1 MPRYKLHSFPP
12 CLLADL
18 PSAIGLPTGTAVEIT
33 NYGGNVALAVNGQ
46 WRFELPFRTTWAGR
60 PAVGLVPA
68 GTELQA
74 TDYANQKWI
83 CDGAY
88 WRPAQ
93 GRVNIGQQYGNASQ
107 PLATLS
113 NTVQG
118 YFTIPGGNP
127 LIKAGM
133 IIPHS
138 RVYFEALTRKE
149 GTGGT
154 AGFYGRLA
162 LVGASYPDATF
173 ATATI
178 GNNNLQCHRFYST
191 ANFGTSKTQFVTPQY
206 LAPGAGAT
214 NSTVD
219 KGAQVNTDADME
231 VSMAIASATVTDS
244 FSLFGYSVWLEA

>member
-1 MPRYKLHSFPP
+1 MPIHRLSGLIGLP
-12 CLLADL
+12 LAGL
-18 PSAIGLPTGTAVEIT
+18 PSATGLATGTSFEIT
-33 NYGGNVALAVNGQ
+33 NYGGNIATAVGGV
-46 WRFELPFRTTWAGR
+46 WRFEFPFLTTWAGR
-60 PAVGLVPA
+60 PAVGLVPVGA
-68 GTELQA
+68 ELQA

-83 CDGAY
+83 CDGTY

-231 VSMAIASATVTDS
+231 VSMAIASANIADS
-244 FSLFGYSVWLEA
+244 FSLLGYSVWLEA